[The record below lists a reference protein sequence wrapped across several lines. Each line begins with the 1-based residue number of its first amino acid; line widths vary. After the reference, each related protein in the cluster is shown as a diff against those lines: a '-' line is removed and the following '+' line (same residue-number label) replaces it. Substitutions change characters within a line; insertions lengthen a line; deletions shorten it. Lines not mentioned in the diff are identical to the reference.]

1 MADIPLPLVIPF
13 GYFPI
18 TKKKTSGFL
27 MPRVGEE
34 NNRGF
39 FLSDGGYY
47 FAGNDYVDF
56 TLRGSIY
63 SKGSWSLNGSS
74 RYTLRYKFSGDVN
87 VTYAKN
93 VFGDKGLKG
102 YSEPQEYRIGWSHRQ
117 DPKARPNS
125 TFSASVNFS
134 SSGYNKYQTRSSQ
147 DYLTNTTS
155 SSISYQMNRIMN
167 SPFSLS
173 INIRHTQNT
182 CDSSLSLT
190 LPNFSLTMSRI
201 QPFKRRK
208 AVGPMRWYE
217 DIDISYK
224 GVFQNEVKT
233 HIDSLFTHGT
243 LEKFEY
249 SVKHSP
255 TLTKS
260 FKVLKY
266 FSLSPGASYGERWF
280 FKRHY
285 IEAIND
291 TTPIDSKHYR
301 EREERG
307 FYRVYDYS
315 FSLRLNTTLYGMY
328 SYRRGPVKALRHVI
342 TPTVSYSWRPDFG
355 QEKFGYYETDP
366 RDPKGTRLY
375 SPYGNKD
382 IPGSGRSSSFSF
394 SLNNK
399 LEMKVKD
406 ESDTVKQERKVPIFE
421 ALNFSTSYNML
432 AEEFKWDNL
441 RITAKTTIF
450 KTFPIQI
457 SATGCFYATDSL
469 GKKIDEF
476 EYNHTGKPFRITNAS
491 TSYSYTLSS
500 DKLYGKNKKKDS
512 DEKTPVVDAEHSMY
526 DDSDLEEYDY
536 FDIPWSLHFDYSLT
550 YSKPGRVGK
559 LSQSLS
565 FSGDFSLT
573 PKWKVGFSSG
583 YDFDSK
589 QFTHTRFSLSRDL
602 HCWAASLNLIP
613 FGPRQSYTFNI
624 AVKSAILQD
633 LKYNKTKSW
642 YDN

>member
-1 MADIPLPLVIPF
+1 
-13 GYFPI
+13 
-18 TKKKTSGFL
+18 
-27 MPRVGEE
+27 
-34 NNRGF
+34 
-39 FLSDGGYY
+39 
-47 FAGNDYVDF
+47 
-56 TLRGSIY
+56 
-63 SKGSWSLNGSS
+63 
-74 RYTLRYKFSGDVN
+74 
-87 VTYAKN
+87 
-93 VFGDKGLKG
+93 
-102 YSEPQEYRIGWSHRQ
+102 
-117 DPKARPNS
+117 
-125 TFSASVNFS
+125 
-134 SSGYNKYQTRSSQ
+134 
-147 DYLTNTTS
+147 
-155 SSISYQMNRIMN
+155 MNRIMN

-173 INIRHTQNT
+173 INIQHTQNT
-182 CDSSLSLT
+182 RDSSLRLT

-217 DIDISYK
+217 DIGISYK
-224 GVFQNEVKT
+224 GVFKNEVKT

-249 SVKHSP
+249 GVKHSP
-255 TLTKS
+255 SVTKS

-266 FSLSPGASYGERWF
+266 FSLSPGASYTERWF

-315 FSLRLNTTLYGMY
+315 FSLGLNTTLYGMY

-342 TPTVSYSWRPDFG
+342 TPSVSYSWRPDFG
-355 QEKFGYYETDP
+355 QEKFGFYETDP
-366 RDPKGTRLY
+366 RDSTGTRLY
-375 SPYGNKD
+375 SPYMHGNMD
-382 IPGSGRSSSFSF
+382 LPGSGRSSAFSF

-406 ESDTVKQERKVPIFE
+406 ASDTVKQERKVPVFE

-432 AEEFKWDNL
+432 AEEFKWSDL

-457 SATGCFYATDSL
+457 SANGCFYAIDSL

-526 DDSDLEEYDY
+526 DDSDFEEYDY
-536 FDIPWSLHFDYSLT
+536 FDIPWSLSFSYSLT
-550 YSKPGRVGK
+550 YSKPGHVSK

-565 FSGDFSLT
+565 FNGDFSLT

-589 QFTHTRFSLSRDL
+589 QFTYTRFSLSRDL